1 MESIRVLI
9 ADDHALFRDGLRALL
24 ASIPDIEVVGE
35 AASGKEALRLAV
47 EHQPDIIL
55 MDIQMPDLNGI
66 EATRQILRT
75 SPHIGIIVLTM
86 FQDDDTVFA
95 AMRVGAR
102 GYVLKGA
109 DQGVLLRAVRAVANG
124 ESLFSPEIAARLM
137 QFFVNLAPAARSELF
152 PELTEREREILSYI
166 ADGQTN
172 AEIAAKLVISMKTV
186 RNHVSNIFSKL
197 QVADRTQAAIRAREA
212 GLGSG
217 VSSTVSD
224 SIRRGE

>member
-9 ADDHALFRDGLRALL
+9 ADDHTLFRDGLRALL
-24 ASIPDIEVVGE
+24 ASISDIEVVGE
-35 AASGKEALRLAV
+35 AASGTEALRLAV
-47 EHQPDIIL
+47 EHQPDVIL

-75 SPHIGIIVLTM
+75 SPHVGIIVLTM

-137 QFFVNLAPAARSELF
+137 QFFAGLEPASRPELF
-152 PELTEREREILSYI
+152 PELTERERQILSFI
-166 ADGQTN
+166 ADGHTN
-172 AEIAAKLVISMKTV
+172 AEIAEKLVISMKTV

-197 QVADRTQAAIRAREA
+197 QVADRAQAAIRAREA
-212 GLGSG
+212 GLGGSTISTADSG
-217 VSSTVSD
+217 L
-224 SIRRGE
+224 RGE